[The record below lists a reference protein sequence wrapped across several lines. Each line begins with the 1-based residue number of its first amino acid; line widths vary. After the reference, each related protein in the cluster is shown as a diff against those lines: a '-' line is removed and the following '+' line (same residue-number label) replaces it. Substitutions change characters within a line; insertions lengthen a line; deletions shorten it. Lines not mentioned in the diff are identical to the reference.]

1 MQIPLFTVKM
11 SDIYTCNWKDCLQE
25 GKKREIIWH
34 ILRDHIEER
43 RVPFHCTLCHYRAG
57 TFRILERHVQSYGP
71 HLELM
76 RNNEG
81 EMLEDCLIVSEDH
94 YFVNVGTDTSTCDA
108 VLKNMNE
115 KPTTESEIVIIES
128 SHEFDISDV
137 SCQTEDN
144 YETYK
149 DLKEEINVLKVA
161 HQAELNRF
169 ADFIARKEQKLCQ
182 VDEEN
187 NKLKLALKERDDRL
201 RVLERCNRHKDR
213 EIEALRR
220 KLREA
225 EFHEVDTPPTKKFK
239 SIVKK
244 LF

>member
-1 MQIPLFTVKM
+1 
-11 SDIYTCNWKDCLQE
+11 
-25 GKKREIIWH
+25 
-34 ILRDHIEER
+34 
-43 RVPFHCTLCHYRAG
+43 
-57 TFRILERHVQSYGP
+57 
-71 HLELM
+71 M
-76 RNNEG
+76 RKNEG
-81 EMLEDCLIVSEDH
+81 EMLENCLIVSEDP

-108 VLKNMNE
+108 VLKIMNE
-115 KPTTESEIVIIES
+115 TPTTESEIEIIES
-128 SHEFDISDV
+128 SLDICDV

-149 DLKEEINVLKVA
+149 DLKAEINVLKGA

-169 ADFIARKEQKLCQ
+169 ADFIARKEQKLSQ

-187 NKLKLALKERDDRL
+187 NKLKFSLKERDDKL
-201 RVLERCNRHKDR
+201 RVLERYNRHKYR
-213 EIEALRR
+213 EIVALRR

-225 EFHEVDTPPTKKFK
+225 DFREIDTPPTKKFK

>member
-76 RNNEG
+76 RKKEG
-81 EMLEDCLIVSEDH
+81 EMLENCLIVSEDP
-94 YFVNVGTDTSTCDA
+94 YFVNVGTDASTCDA

-128 SHEFDISDV
+128 SHEFDICDV

-149 DLKEEINVLKVA
+149 DLKAEINVLKVA

-169 ADFIARKEQKLCQ
+169 ADFIARKEQKLSQ

-187 NKLKLALKERDDRL
+187 NKLKLSLKERDDRL
-201 RVLERCNRHKDR
+201 RVLERYNRHKDR

-225 EFHEVDTPPTKKFK
+225 DFCEVDTPPTKKFK

>member
-1 MQIPLFTVKM
+1 MQ
-11 SDIYTCNWKDCLQE
+11 
-25 GKKREIIWH
+25 REIIWH

-57 TFRILERHVQSYGP
+57 TFRILERHVQSYGQ

-76 RNNEG
+76 GKNEG
-81 EMLEDCLIVSEDH
+81 EMLENFLIVSEDP

-108 VLKNMNE
+108 VLKIMNE
-115 KPTTESEIVIIES
+115 TSTTESEIEVSEIEIIEF
-128 SHEFDISDV
+128 SHEFDICDV

-144 YETYK
+144 YETNK
-149 DLKEEINVLKVA
+149 AEINVLKGA

-169 ADFIARKEQKLCQ
+169 ADFIARKEQKLSH

-187 NKLKLALKERDDRL
+187 NKLKLSLKERDDKL
-201 RVLERCNRHKDR
+201 RVIERYNRHKDR

-225 EFHEVDTPPTKKFK
+225 DFREVDTSPTKKFK